1 MEWVQNYV
9 TVGNSVIGS
18 ACVAYPAADTF
29 SICLRAQIK
38 GHIAAIAGL
47 AGALIV
53 AVTVWGMPIKLAISS
68 TLMGAAFGLF
78 PIVWIVVTA
87 VWVYN
92 MTVGSGE
99 FEIIKDSLAPPYR

>member
-18 ACVAYPAADTF
+18 ACVAAIPLLILFYMLAVRK
-29 SICLRAQIK
+29 SK

-53 AVTVWGMPIKLAISS
+53 AVPVWGMPIMLANCLDCRNGS
-68 TLMGAAFGLF
+68 LGLQHDRG
-78 PIVWIVVTA
+78 IGRI
-87 VWVYN
+87 
-92 MTVGSGE
+92 
-99 FEIIKDSLAPPYR
+99 

>member
-1 MEWVQNYV
+1 MGSKLRNRWH
-9 TVGNSVIGS
+9 SVIGS
-18 ACVAYPAADTF
+18 ACVAAIPLLILFLYACVRK
-29 SICLRAQIK
+29 SK

-87 VWVYN
+87 VW
-92 MTVGSGE
+92 GLQHDRG
-99 FEIIKDSLAPPYR
+99 IGRIWK